1 MKAYS
6 YKLTNG
12 IKEMETNPEGLGFQD
27 SELIICFGNKDQ
39 FIKHEIYD
47 LLQETHKNANIVLC
61 STAGEIYNNEV
72 CDNTIVVNGLH
83 FENTPVKFSS
93 LNISEA
99 QNSFDAGLKL
109 IKKLDC
115 ENLKYVFV
123 LSDGNLVNGSELVN
137 GMQSCC
143 DGKIL
148 ITGGLAGDGANF
160 ISTLVGLNQQPK
172 EGMLVAVGFYGDS
185 IEIGHGSNGG
195 WESFGIERTVTKS
208 LDNILY
214 EIDGKNAL
222 ELYKNYLG
230 KYAEELPGSA
240 LLFPL
245 SVKLKGSNEE
255 MVRTILSVDEKS
267 SSMTFA
273 GDIPQGSSVR
283 FMKANIDRLV
293 DASYQAA
300 ENAKKSL
307 NQNEPVFAVLISCVG
322 RKLIF
327 GNRIDEEVEAVKNVF
342 GKNTVTSGFYSY
354 GEVCPNN
361 GFHHCQLHN
370 QTMTI
375 TTFFEKNH
383 E

>member
-1 MKAYS
+1 MKAFS
-6 YKLTNG
+6 YKLNNG
-12 IKEMETNPEGLGFQD
+12 VKEMEVNPEGLQLQD
-27 SELIICFGNKDQ
+27 SELVICFGNKEQ
-39 FIKHEIYD
+39 FIKHDVYE
-47 LLQETHKNANIVLC
+47 LLRKTHINSNIVLC
-61 STAGEIYNNEV
+61 STAGEIYNDEV
-72 CDNTIVVNGLH
+72 CDNTIIVNGLH
-83 FENTPVKFSS
+83 FERTSIKFSS
-93 LNISEA
+93 LNIAEA
-99 QNSFDAGLKL
+99 QNSFEAGLML
-109 IKKLDC
+109 IKKFDC

-160 ISTLVGLNQQPK
+160 VSTLVGLNQKPK
-172 EGMLVAVGFYGDS
+172 EGMLVAIGFYGDS
-185 IEIGHGSNGG
+185 LEIGHGSNGG
-195 WESFGIERTVTKS
+195 WESFGIERNVTKS
-208 LDNILY
+208 LDNVLY

-230 KYAEELPGSA
+230 KYADELPGSA

-245 SVKLKGSNEE
+245 SVKLLGTNEE

-283 FMKANIDRLV
+283 FMKANLDRLV
-293 DASYQAA
+293 DASCQAA
-300 ENAKKSL
+300 ENSKISL
-307 NQNEPVFAVLISCVG
+307 SSHEPTFAVLISCVG

-342 GKNTVTSGFYSY
+342 GKNTVISGFYSY

-375 TTFFEKNH
+375 TTFFEK
-383 E
+383 